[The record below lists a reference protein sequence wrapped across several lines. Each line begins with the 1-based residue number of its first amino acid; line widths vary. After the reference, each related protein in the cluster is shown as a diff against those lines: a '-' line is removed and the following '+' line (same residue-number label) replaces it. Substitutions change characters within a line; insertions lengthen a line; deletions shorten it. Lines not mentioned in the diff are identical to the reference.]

1 MSDSYLAKVR
11 SQSRERLELL
21 KGELGPA
28 ADLAG
33 EDGTIFATGSYG
45 RLEAGPES
53 DLDVF
58 IVSRAKQG
66 AAAPLY
72 TPSMD
77 RVRQIRL
84 KSELIIAAEKAGM
97 AEFDAGGK
105 FLETHVY
112 DEIVKEVGSPSDDYK
127 NTFTGRIL
135 LILESRPLIGDDLY
149 VSLKKDSINS
159 YFRDFD
165 GNEAEF
171 VPYFLIN
178 DLLRM
183 WRTFCVNYEFFREG
197 TSDWR
202 VKNLKLK
209 YTRMLTC
216 YSAILYM
223 AAIYRLRGTVTPAD
237 VEGMS
242 SLTPVERLEKFSPSG
257 PFDTHSEINKLS
269 ELSESI
275 IADYGI
281 FLEFVQEKKAA
292 MKALK
297 TDEDSWRER
306 SHEFGA
312 KIASLLQLV
321 SGDDAFANRL
331 FRSILV

>member
-1 MSDSYLAKVR
+1 MGSGYLDKVKAE
-11 SQSRERLELL
+11 SCNRLDRL
-21 KGELGPA
+21 KDALGSA
-28 ADLAG
+28 SDLAG
-33 EDGTIFATGSYG
+33 NDGTIFATGSYG

-58 IVSRAKQG
+58 IVSRAKG
-66 AAAPLY
+66 NPPAPPY
-72 TPSMD
+72 KPSMD
-77 RVRQIRL
+77 QVRQIRL

-112 DEIVKEVGSPSDDYK
+112 DEIVKEVGSPADDYK
-127 NTFTGRIL
+127 NTFTGRML
-135 LILESRPLIGDDLY
+135 LILESRPLLGNELY
-149 VSLKKDSINS
+149 ERLKKDAIQS
-159 YFRDFD
+159 YFRDFA
-165 GNEAEF
+165 GHAGEF
-171 VPYFLIN
+171 VPYFLVN

-216 YSAILYM
+216 YSALLYIS
-223 AAIYRLRGTVTPAD
+223 AVYRMKESVTPND
-237 VEGMS
+237 ISEMS
-242 SLTPVERLEKFSPSG
+242 AITPVERVRLFSGDGSFAAHG
-257 PFDTHSEINKLS
+257 EIQKLVDLS
-269 ELSESI
+269 ERIVSE
-275 IADYGI
+275 YEI

-292 MKALK
+292 IKALK

-306 SHEFGA
+306 SHSFGA
-312 KIASLLQLV
+312 LIASSLQLV
-321 SGDDAFANRL
+321 SGDDPFANKL